1 MSSELEKS
9 INQMIAAYRN
19 GANGD
24 FSTNNISD
32 GYHTFGELYDHR
44 HDLFIA
50 LVNQFPDQAWRFS
63 KNHDGV
69 GYEGY
74 FGLGLFP
81 EPGKQ
86 ITFHLPNKYLPMVVD
101 VPNHLINPH
110 YDGHTSKDIFSRL
123 AGIPPIWLRG
133 YKNTLQFDIPNS
145 NPENIVVTLGSNS
158 ETHLPTNLK
167 KSEFE
172 ADAAL
177 VLQNQKL
184 AATNRRLDNE
194 LTQAN
199 ALIEKLENQLART
212 PNSALP
218 N

>member
-19 GANGD
+19 GTNGD

-32 GYHTFGELYDHR
+32 GYHTFGELYNHR

-86 ITFHLPNKYLPMVVD
+86 ITFHLPDKYLPIVVD
-101 VPNHLINPH
+101 VPHHLINPH
-110 YDGHTSKDIFSRL
+110 YDGHTSKDIIYRL
-123 AGIPPIWLRG
+123 AGVPPIWLRG
-133 YKNTLQFDIPNS
+133 YKNIQFDIPNS
-145 NPENIVVTLGSNS
+145 NPETYAVTLG
-158 ETHLPTNLK
+158 PTNTQIK
-167 KSEFE
+167 TPQINSEFE
-172 ADAAL
+172 ADTAL

-212 PNSALP
+212 PNANLP